1 MWGELESE
9 SEESSSEEEED
20 GEDLAGAPDESGL
33 ATPAG
38 LETPSGLTSGVPA
51 GMETPDSIE
60 LRKKKIEAEME
71 DNETPVLYHV
81 ISEKR
86 NERIGGAMM
95 ASTHVYDLTTAS
107 GALPP
112 QAARKTV
119 AVEREGMV
127 ELALNP
133 DELDMDK
140 EAMAQRYDQQMR
152 EKQSDL
158 QKEDLSDMMAEHVA
172 RQKSKRK
179 RQQTTGTQKPKDDY
193 KKFKF

>member
-20 GEDLAGAPDESGL
+20 GEDLVGAPDESGMV
-33 ATPAG
+33 TPAG

-71 DNETPVLYHV
+71 DNETPVLYQV
-81 ISEKR
+81 LPEKR
-86 NERIGGAMM
+86 NERIGAAMM
-95 ASTHVYDLTTAS
+95 ASTHVYDMTGGP
-107 GALPP
+107 GAAPP
-112 QAARKTV
+112 QATSRRV
-119 AVEREGMV
+119 GNIEREGMV

-133 DELDMDK
+133 DELDLDN
-140 EAMAQRYDQQMR
+140 EAMAQRYEQQMR
-152 EKQSDL
+152 EQQSHL
-158 QKEDLSDMMAEHVA
+158 QKEDLSDMLAEHVA

-179 RQQTTGTQKPKDDY
+179 RQQTTTQKPKDDY